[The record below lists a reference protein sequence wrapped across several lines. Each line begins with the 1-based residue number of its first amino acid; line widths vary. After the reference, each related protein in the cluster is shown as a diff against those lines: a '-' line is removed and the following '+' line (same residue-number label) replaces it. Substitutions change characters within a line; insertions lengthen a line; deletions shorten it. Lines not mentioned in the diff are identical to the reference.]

1 MAGFFLKLCSFYF
14 ILFFSLHFLKVF
26 MSNKFSQNKERYSI
40 KQDLKKIHWVVI
52 KIILLR
58 QSMGIFL
65 PLYFSIVYKV
75 AHLSDLG
82 LALIMSSWLF
92 IVLFARMGP
101 TDTPSPGSVFQPY
114 CDIYQ
119 LLMWLLKLSSFPA
132 RQSPLWEQRL
142 CLSLFTAKVSYS
154 NTTQ

>member
-14 ILFFSLHFLKVF
+14 ILFFHFIFLKYLWVTNFHKTKKGIRSRKIWRKYTELWSKLFCSGRVWVF
-26 MSNKFSQNKERYSI
+26 
-40 KQDLKKIHWVVI
+40 
-52 KIILLR
+52 
-58 QSMGIFL
+58 FL